1 MLNDLGCAKR
11 SLTSF
16 SKCAILLKVM
26 RQRYIDSHCRYTEVY
41 EPEHVYVF
49 TGPCQFSGKD
59 YSVEIKGE
67 NLFRFRQTDSIY
79 DLGLDAD
86 DREFVMNGISPEGWL
101 RFEDSVIT
109 WTEKEG

>member
-1 MLNDLGCAKR
+1 M
-11 SLTSF
+11 
-16 SKCAILLKVM
+16 LKVM
-26 RQRYIDSHCRYTEVY
+26 RQRYIDTHCTYTEVY

-49 TGPCQFSGKD
+49 TGPCQFTGRD

-86 DREFVMNGISPEGWL
+86 DREFVMNGISPNGWL
-101 RFEDSVIT
+101 KFEDSVIT
-109 WTEKEG
+109 WAEKEG

>member
-1 MLNDLGCAKR
+1 
-11 SLTSF
+11 
-16 SKCAILLKVM
+16 M
-26 RQRYIDSHCRYTEVY
+26 RQRYIDSHCTYTEVY
-41 EPEHVYVF
+41 EPEHAYVF